1 MDLPEFDM
9 EAFEQQW
16 AAEQATQAE
25 TATDE
30 EVIDQ
35 FEVVEDAEFVADEG
49 LVGDGQDGP
58 EEEEIVVPDVAPPIN
73 DPDVEK
79 RNSAFAQLRRERDE
93 AAQLAS
99 FLQKI
104 ADDNGISVEE
114 MMKNYE
120 ESQIQEQAETQ
131 GIPVDAL
138 KRIQATERELESLK
152 SKSFSER
159 FNNEVTST
167 MEKYNASQEDVEA
180 VFAYAAQN
188 GLVQTIQSGAMNFET
203 AYKLANMDT
212 MLEKAKSDALQE
224 SLSQKKKRQQQAPL
238 VHTSSAPPTAETHEE
253 MAIRDAKEI
262 MASGGF

>member
-1 MDLPEFDM
+1 MDLPEFDID
-9 EAFEQQW
+9 ALEQQW
-16 AAEQATQAE
+16 LAEQAE
-25 TATDE
+25 TVPDE

-35 FEVVEDAEFVADEG
+35 FEDVEDAEFVADEG
-49 LVGDGQDGP
+49 LVGDGQDEP
-58 EEEEIVVPDVAPPIN
+58 EEEEVPAVESTIN
-73 DPDVEK
+73 DPDEAK

-93 AAQLAS
+93 AAQKAS

-114 MMKNYE
+114 MIKNYE

-131 GIPVDAL
+131 GIPVDVL
-138 KRIQATERELESLK
+138 KRLQATERELENVK
-152 SKSFSER
+152 SQSFSER
-159 FNNEVTST
+159 FNNEVKST
-167 MEKYNASQEDVEA
+167 MEKYNASTEDVEA

-238 VHTSSAPPTAETHEE
+238 AHTSGAPSTAESYEE
-253 MAIRDAKEI
+253 MAIREAKEI
-262 MASGGF
+262 MDSGGF